1 MWRWRW
7 RRRWRS
13 AKSFGAKDE
22 EERPVVVWI
31 MILSP
36 DDDDNNNPLD
46 IRFYSSSCGSEIRNE
61 EKQEGPK

>member
-1 MWRWRW
+1 MW
-7 RRRWRS
+7 RWRS

-46 IRFYSSSCGSEIRNE
+46 IRFYSSSRGSEICDE